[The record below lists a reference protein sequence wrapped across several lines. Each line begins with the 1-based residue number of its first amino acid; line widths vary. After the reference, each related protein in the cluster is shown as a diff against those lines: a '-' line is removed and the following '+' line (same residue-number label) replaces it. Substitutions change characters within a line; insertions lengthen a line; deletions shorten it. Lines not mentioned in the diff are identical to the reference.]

1 MIRRNVTNVGELD
14 IVRRIEDRRK
24 VEEKT
29 AKDEST
35 SLGKVRMDVFRGGP
49 WQIESPRNASPHAP
63 RQGLTNAHER
73 ETRQD
78 VYN

>member
-14 IVRRIEDRRK
+14 IVRRIEDRRNE
-24 VEEKT
+24 EEKT
-29 AKDEST
+29 AKDDST
-35 SLGKVRMDVFRGGP
+35 NLGKVRMDAFRGGP
-49 WQIESPRNASPHAP
+49 WQFESPRNASPH
-63 RQGLTNAHER
+63 GR